1 MNGASTANGA
11 MVMIRNSTTR
21 PRAWSTDV
29 LKKIDPASATVTNA
43 SAAPLTAVISIS
55 VPSPVLSAPCA
66 PVTRCTSLAVRRV
79 ALAEAW
85 PPKRK
90 ARPVAWAALPARRT
104 ASFIRMY
111 TVFLVRGTTTSPIGE
126 ILAGRPSRCDA
137 RERELAVVSTIRNRA
152 KEPDQVC
159 ADAVDLARQSL
170 AEQAGV
176 AGGTIGDHLGVEASG
191 DRVVTHFFECTDRA
205 YTGWRWAVTV
215 ARAPRAK
222 VVTVDESVLLPG
234 PEALLAPAWVP
245 WQDRLR
251 PGDVGIGDL
260 LPASP
265 DDERLVPFVVLDGD
279 DAVTDW
285 FQPRTDAE
293 DLDAGPRIAEE
304 IPSPARSRV
313 LSAFGRDDTA
323 ERWYESDHGPR
334 TPLSHAAP
342 ANCTSCGFFVPLSG
356 SLGRVFGACGNAFA
370 PDDGRVVSADHGCGA
385 HSEAVLTGPA
395 SQATAPVID
404 EFGYDLVDLPGVSV
418 EETVF
423 EPLSRD
429 TYPEES

>member
-1 MNGASTANGA
+1 M
-11 MVMIRNSTTR
+11 
-21 PRAWSTDV
+21 
-29 LKKIDPASATVTNA
+29 
-43 SAAPLTAVISIS
+43 
-55 VPSPVLSAPCA
+55 
-66 PVTRCTSLAVRRV
+66 
-79 ALAEAW
+79 
-85 PPKRK
+85 
-90 ARPVAWAALPARRT
+90 
-104 ASFIRMY
+104 
-111 TVFLVRGTTTSPIGE
+111 
-126 ILAGRPSRCDA
+126 
-137 RERELAVVSTIRNRA
+137 AVVSTIRNRA
-152 KEPDQVC
+152 KEADQIC

-176 AGGTIGDHLGVEASG
+176 SQDTIGDHLGLEPGG
-191 DRVVTHFFECTDRA
+191 DRVVTHFFGCTDRA
-205 YTGWRWAVTV
+205 YAGWRWAVTV

-222 VVTVDESVLLPG
+222 IVTVDESVLLPG
-234 PEALLAPAWVP
+234 PESLLAPAWVP
-245 WQDRLR
+245 WHERLR

-265 DDERLVPFVVLDGD
+265 DDERLVPIASLDGD

-285 FQPRTDAE
+285 FEPRPDTEDA
-293 DLDAGPRIAEE
+293 DAGPRIAEE
-304 IPSPARSRV
+304 VPTPGRSRV
-313 LSAFGRDDTA
+313 LSALGRDDTA

-356 SLGRVFGACGNAFA
+356 SLGRVFGVCGNAFA

-385 HSEAVLTGPA
+385 HSEAVLSGSA
-395 SQATAPVID
+395 AQATAPVID

-429 TYPEES
+429 TYPGES